1 MQSNRVKRRA
11 IKSGGTGSLARS
23 KVGGGG
29 GGGGG
34 GGARRGRKRGGNPEK
49 PGEEE
54 EYEPGNNN
62 NPVFFTISP
71 QSKRVRVSNTTSSY
85 LT

>member
-29 GGGGG
+29 GGGGAG
-34 GGARRGRKRGGNPEK
+34 GSRRGRKRGGNQ
-49 PGEEE
+49 GAEEE
-54 EYEPGNNN
+54 EYEPGTLLIH
-62 NPVFFTISP
+62 V
-71 QSKRVRVSNTTSSY
+71 
-85 LT
+85 